1 MFQTEDHYELSFK
14 GEVQNLVDKY
24 KIFDELE
31 LQDKFPLDNFQELL
45 EEGQTTIYSTYK
57 DYKVFIFYLYQIIE
71 SFSLKIVFNPVEN
84 EENLT
89 TEVKCEID
97 ENSEVNFSLLNI
109 WLDDLNSVYEDE
121 IDYEDMEKDEFGSS
135 MFEKDKKISFN
146 CKNLNLEDFLQ
157 EFSHD

>member
-1 MFQTEDHYELSFK
+1 MCSKLDINVPQNRERLIIVGIRKDLNQTFT
-14 GEVQNLVDKY
+14 
-24 KIFDELE
+24 F
-31 LQDKFPLDNFQELL
+31 
-45 EEGQTTIYSTYK
+45 
-57 DYKVFIFYLYQIIE
+57 
-71 SFSLKIVFNPVEN
+71 PVEN

-97 ENSEVNFSLLNI
+97 DNSKVNFSLLNI

-121 IDYEDMEKDEFGSS
+121 IDYEDMENDEFGSS
-135 MFEKDKKISFN
+135 MFEKDKQISFN

>member
-1 MFQTEDHYELSFK
+1 MFQTEDHYELDFK
-14 GEVQNLVDKY
+14 GEVLNLVDKY

-31 LQDKFPLDNFQELL
+31 LYEKFPLDNFQELL

-97 ENSEVNFSLLNI
+97 DNSKVNFSLLNI

-135 MFEKDKKISFN
+135 MFEKDKQISFN
-146 CKNLNLEDFLQ
+146 CKNLNLEGFLQ